1 MDTLDTMRAVLLL
14 AATLFAGVMAG
25 LFLLYAHTV
34 MPGLGATD
42 DRTFVGAFQAIDR
55 KVNNWFVF
63 TALFGAPVLTAL
75 VALAHRGPLMWWL
88 VLALVLLVASI
99 VITATVNVPLNNA
112 IKAAGDPDTIA
123 NLAQV
128 RAGFREPW
136 WRTWNVV
143 RCATSTAAF
152 ASLAWSLFL
161 LGRQL

>member
-14 AATLFAGVMAG
+14 AATLFAGVTAG

-55 KVNNWFVF
+55 KVDNWFVF
-63 TALFGAPVLTAL
+63 TALFGGPVL
-75 VALAHRGPLMWWL
+75 
-88 VLALVLLVASI
+88 
-99 VITATVNVPLNNA
+99 
-112 IKAAGDPDTIA
+112 A

-143 RCATSTAAF
+143 RCATATAAF